1 MMELLRGH
9 RCQSEVISANLGRC
23 GCFGGCAYVGKQ
35 SLHKRQAL
43 SVAAAVPPLPWP
55 PCRPP
60 PSPLSAAAAAAAL
73 AAACASA
80 CAFIAA
86 ANFT

>member
-1 MMELLRGH
+1 VGGGKGQQTAAHDEDQEL
-9 RCQSEVISANLGRC
+9 IDASAT
-23 GCFGGCAYVGKQ
+23 
-35 SLHKRQAL
+35 L

-60 PSPLSAAAAAAAL
+60 PSPLSAATAAAAL

-86 ANFT
+86 ANFA